1 MEKQIGKTKDVGF
14 QFGIRKTYPLSSN
27 DMWDFLFSEK
37 GLELW
42 LGKLQTELEL
52 KKEFK
57 TEKGII
63 GYVRVFK
70 PNSHIRINWQKMNW
84 TNLSTVQLRVIGNK
98 ERTTVSFHQEKL
110 VDSEQREEMKAYWNQ
125 VVNKIT
131 MEIAREASR

>member
-42 LGKLQTELEL
+42 LGKLQAELEL

>member
-14 QFGIRKTYPLSSN
+14 QFGIRKTYQLSSN

-42 LGKLQTELEL
+42 LGKLETELEL

-57 TEKGII
+57 TEKGIK

-70 PNSHIRINWQKMNW
+70 PNSHIRTTWQKKNW
-84 TNLSTVQLRVIGNK
+84 TNLSTVQIRIIGNK
-98 ERTTVSFHQEKL
+98 EKATVSFHQEKL
-110 VDSEQREEMKAYWNQ
+110 VDSEQREEMKVYWNQ

-131 MEIAREASR
+131 MEIEKEASR